1 MLYEVITQCADVS
14 RQVGLMLDVEDIVPG
29 AYDLEVSS
37 PGLERRFFSTE
48 QLRDYL
54 GRTITA
60 QAWEATEG
68 RRRYTGVLT
77 ACFDDSFTLDEDGRI
92 TSYNVCYTK
101 LLRQRDR
108 PFLHIARDAKE
119 DDRHG
124 RRDRHQDGRRD
135 AQDHP
140 GRNQEVDQSR
150 NRGGHTPV
158 LV

>member
-1 MLYEVITQCADVS
+1 VRRTFEETLAELIRPEVESMGFVLWGLTAPSKGRKRLIRIYIDGKDGVNIDQCADVS

-77 ACFDDSFTLDEDGRI
+77 ACFDDSFTLDEDGEPV
-92 TSYNVCYTK
+92 TLVWTD
-101 LLRQRDR
+101 L
-108 PFLHIARDAKE
+108 KE
-119 DDRHG
+119 VR
-124 RRDRHQDGRRD
+124 
-135 AQDHP
+135 
-140 GRNQEVDQSR
+140 
-150 NRGGHTPV
+150 
-158 LV
+158 LVHEF